1 MNQDTVI
8 NNRFITGDF
17 KVMGSKFATNYGDS
31 LSILHTSLY
40 MYGSNLT
47 VLRVDSTD
55 FSFIGARIYQVSES
69 IKDTLIIEGWLN
81 NKLKYS
87 TVISDNSAWSTCLL
101 YWAIVDKVV
110 FKAKLNLDY
119 NIDNLFLISKR

>member
-1 MNQDTVI
+1 MI
-8 NNRFITGDF
+8 SNRFITGDF
-17 KVMGSKFATNYGDS
+17 KVVGNKFATNYGDS
-31 LSILHTSLY
+31 LSIFNTSLY

-69 IKDTLIIEGWLN
+69 IKDTLVIEGWLN

-87 TVISDNSAWSTCLL
+87 AVISDNSAWSTYSL
-101 YWAIVDKVV
+101 YWAVVNKVV

-119 NIDNLFLISKR
+119 NIDNLFVISNK